1 MLALTLMLPP
11 ILGVNISLVCVGKK
25 VQQYNVQKTQ
35 NINLNLS
42 CFKFSVN
49 VNDVHIF
56 WMKFNSDGA
65 FDANSL
71 GNSNSRRCN
80 LRRQV
85 LREVACTIHM
95 KIILRKS
102 HDFCLKINL

>member
-1 MLALTLMLPP
+1 MP
-11 ILGVNISLVCVGKK
+11 VNARIDAAADIRCEYSFSLCVAGGFNNIMDRK
-25 VQQYNVQKTQ
+25 QK
-35 NINLNLS
+35 I

-49 VNDVHIF
+49 VNDVHIL
-56 WMKFNSDGA
+56 WMKFSSDGT
-65 FDANSL
+65 FDTNSL

-95 KIILRKS
+95 KLYSCREVITS
-102 HDFCLKINL
+102 DLK